1 MSNMYAMKRTSLF
14 LDERLLRSL
23 SRAAKQRQVSVASL
37 IREAVANYLSDSV
50 AGGRLPSVAGRFSS
64 GGSDTADRNE
74 ELLWRDPH
82 Q

>member
-1 MSNMYAMKRTSLF
+1 MTMKRTSLF

-23 SRAAKQRQVSVASL
+23 SRAAKQKQVSVASL
-37 IREAVANYLSDSV
+37 IREAVANYLAGPVS
-50 AGGRLPSVAGRFSS
+50 GGRLPSVAGRFSS
-64 GGSDTADRNE
+64 GHSDTAELNE

>member
-1 MSNMYAMKRTSLF
+1 MYAMKRTSLF

-37 IREAVANYLSDSV
+37 IREAVANYLADSV
-50 AGGRLPSVAGRFSS
+50 SGGRLPSIAGRFSS
-64 GGSDTADRNE
+64 GRDDVAERNE
-74 ELLWRDPH
+74 ELLWNEPH